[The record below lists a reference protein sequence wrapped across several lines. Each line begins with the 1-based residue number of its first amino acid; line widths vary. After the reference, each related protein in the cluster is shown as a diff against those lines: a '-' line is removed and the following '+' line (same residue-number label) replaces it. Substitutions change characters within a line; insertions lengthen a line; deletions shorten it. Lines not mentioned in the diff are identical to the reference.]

1 MPLDLAQARSALLLL
16 ERHFFS
22 RTDLVAVGEGRG
34 KPQPASGNLRALL
47 ATHLLGAAAKPAVVS
62 LQSKA
67 TIASATMGHF
77 RVGSYCLAADSM
89 VRWLCLDFD
98 GAGHANGLADPT
110 AAALAAHREAT
121 ARGVPAYLE
130 RSGGGR
136 GWHLWMFFAEP
147 VAAAMARRLGFALAP
162 RDAMLADG
170 RTADPESSLGIEV
183 FPKQERIAKGGVG
196 NLVWLPWW
204 SGAAPGGNVFV
215 RVVPA
220 DAPGPAT
227 LEPYLPESFDTVGA
241 ERLDEII
248 ASLDAEATSR
258 RVGAP
263 PAPVLATDPTI
274 DLDAFQ
280 FPPDEASASPDW
292 RAWRSKA
299 VAALRLEDVYGPWL
313 TGDASSPG
321 WLQCRDPWS
330 PSGDRNPSAGVADG
344 ASNAE
349 RGTFHSFRSGQSLSV
364 FDFLVKAG
372 RAGSFADALKHV
384 ASLVRVPMPERQAG
398 GGRPEAG
405 GNALL
410 STPPASGLQ
419 PQTSGLA
426 LPRIVTNGRQTR
438 YIVGDAWSAIHARN
452 ARSLSLFRRSG
463 RIARIVRHEKPSP
476 QATIELLDEAG
487 AYGVLMRSA
496 DWVRAGDG
504 GELAVP
510 PVKEVA
516 REILSSPHPQL
527 PELDGIIEAP
537 AFGADGTLVSAPG
550 YNAPNAVWYEPHPCL
565 HGLDVPAE
573 PTPEHI
579 AAARSLLLDDLL
591 VDFPFVSPSDCAHA
605 VAAIVL
611 PFVRRMIHGCTPLHA
626 FEAPAKGCGKN
637 LLCECVAMIATGRQ
651 AEVAAI
657 PDNDEE
663 MRKAITSRLSGGAS
677 ILLLDN
683 ARERVAIDSPALA
696 AALTAQVWTDR
707 YLGRTLTLR
716 LPNTATWLLT
726 GNNPKFSM
734 ELARRTV
741 RIRIDPKTDR
751 AWLRRGFKHV
761 PLKSWIAE
769 NRRALVR
776 AVLVLVQAWIAAG
789 RPQGDARLGSFEEW
803 SGAIGGILDVAG
815 IPGFLGNLE
824 DLYESSDAEG
834 EEWRAFVGSWW
845 QAFGAEPKRAAEL
858 NELCER
864 EDLMPAVRGTG
875 VAKTQH
881 MRLARAL
888 STARDR
894 VFGDLRI
901 VQSKDPRSKTCYYA
915 LQPVDDD
922 GSRNGSACSAPTE
935 PSQLELLDELG
946 RNEGDVSAA
955 SSVTEAAGGVCGW
968 WGGTTRR
975 PPAGPPANGSA
986 VESMPEEAPQKVAGG
1001 AGGPTHPYACASAR
1015 MHARAHT
1022 RGGGTDLDHPHHP
1035 PGSADASDSETYEAR
1050 KLAGGPR
1057 VVGGDHPPAVHGS
1070 GTSPPID
1077 LAAFGDP
1084 DPGDRAPGGRYPP
1097 PDDPDHPPDYDPEDD
1112 P

>member
-1 MPLDLAQARSALLLL
+1 
-16 ERHFFS
+16 
-22 RTDLVAVGEGRG
+22 
-34 KPQPASGNLRALL
+34 
-47 ATHLLGAAAKPAVVS
+47 
-62 LQSKA
+62 
-67 TIASATMGHF
+67 
-77 RVGSYCLAADSM
+77 
-89 VRWLCLDFD
+89 
-98 GAGHANGLADPT
+98 
-110 AAALAAHREAT
+110 
-121 ARGVPAYLE
+121 
-130 RSGGGR
+130 
-136 GWHLWMFFAEP
+136 
-147 VAAAMARRLGFALAP
+147 
-162 RDAMLADG
+162 
-170 RTADPESSLGIEV
+170 
-183 FPKQERIAKGGVG
+183 
-196 NLVWLPWW
+196 
-204 SGAAPGGNVFV
+204 
-215 RVVPA
+215 
-220 DAPGPAT
+220 
-227 LEPYLPESFDTVGA
+227 
-241 ERLDEII
+241 
-248 ASLDAEATSR
+248 
-258 RVGAP
+258 
-263 PAPVLATDPTI
+263 
-274 DLDAFQ
+274 
-280 FPPDEASASPDW
+280 
-292 RAWRSKA
+292 
-299 VAALRLEDVYGPWL
+299 
-313 TGDASSPG
+313 
-321 WLQCRDPWS
+321 
-330 PSGDRNPSAGVADG
+330 
-344 ASNAE
+344 
-349 RGTFHSFRSGQSLSV
+349 
-364 FDFLVKAG
+364 
-372 RAGSFADALKHV
+372 
-384 ASLVRVPMPERQAG
+384 AG

-405 GNALL
+405 GKQAGDRRPEAGGAAL
-410 STPPASGLQ
+410 SVSSLQ
-419 PQTSGLA
+419 TQVSS

-438 YIVGDAWSAIHARN
+438 HIVADAWSAIHARN

-487 AYGVLMRSA
+487 AYGVLMRAA

-537 AFGADGTLVSAPG
+537 AFGADGSLVFAPG

-565 HGLDVPAE
+565 QGLDVPAE
-573 PTPEHI
+573 PTPEDV
-579 AAARSLLLDDLL
+579 AAARSLLIDDLL
-591 VDFPFVSPSDCAHA
+591 VDFPFVSPSDRAHA
-605 VAAIVL
+605 VAAMVL

-803 SGAIGGILDVAG
+803 SGAIGGILDVAS

-875 VAKTQH
+875 VAKSQQI
-881 MRLARAL
+881 RLAKAL
-888 STARDR
+888 SSARDR
-894 VFGDLRI
+894 VFGGLRI
-901 VQSKDPRSKTCYYA
+901 VQRKDSKSKNWLYA
-915 LQPVDDD
+915 LAESDGDRPNDDPEQLDLLPAETQPDASR
-922 GSRNGSACSAPTE
+922 GSTLGSSPQQSGVQHPMEAREGAAVCAPACREHTALASDVE
-935 PSQLELLDELG
+935 SG
-946 RNEGDVSAA
+946 RYGYVAVCAVCSPDPHARVIARMCAHTHACEGDAI
-955 SSVTEAAGGVCGW
+955 
-968 WGGTTRR
+968 
-975 PPAGPPANGSA
+975 PPMPDIPP
-986 VESMPEEAPQKVAGG
+986 EP
-1001 AGGPTHPYACASAR
+1001 
-1015 MHARAHT
+1015 
-1022 RGGGTDLDHPHHP
+1022 
-1035 PGSADASDSETYEAR
+1035 ADASSDESSEEAVCR
-1050 KLAGGPR
+1050 R
-1057 VVGGDHPPAVHGS
+1057 YVGRHAADGAWPHGA
-1070 GTSPPID
+1070 SPPID
-1077 LAAFGDP
+1077 LAAFDDP
-1084 DPGDRAPGGRYPP
+1084 DPDGPDP
-1097 PDDPDHPPDYDPEDD
+1097 PDFDPEDD